1 ESLPLDGVNDIPSTF
16 VPSTAAK
23 YLKKYQVIGT
33 RWLWNKYVNRLGG
46 ILGDDMGLGKT
57 IQVIA
62 FLLGLFG
69 KTGIHQVDVLKNRSK
84 RKHGCTSGPSSVVAS
99 DGSGCS
105 SSLISPAPCLIVCPA
120 SVVSNWENEL
130 NKWGY
135 FLLNTLGTPDDVS
148 IAIQNAADCRC
159 DIVLGSYAKMRR
171 NIECLSK
178 IRWSTVIWDE
188 GHCLKGD
195 KTQLYEACLKLDKVR
210 CRFILSGTPVQ
221 NKLEEL
227 WALLNLLNRGVV
239 QSKDAFKQHFVE
251 PIKRGGARNAHS
263 DAVALSNKRQYELQK
278 LVTKYMLQRFKEV
291 ELSDELK
298 SKEDIVVFCSL
309 SDIQSRIYEHLLSLH
324 DFDNC
329 RFHHAECP
337 CGSALER
344 KGDQLHCVT
353 NSSSEDK
360 LLCEEYEDCPSC
372 PHCISLPCI
381 MTLMKVASHPLLFQ
395 VDASC
400 SDKSKNEDKMNFLR
414 YCLTPELVHEIGGY
428 KYASGTA
435 FEGSNNEMSGKML
448 ILEKLLE
455 NFTKMRFK
463 TLLFSYSTKMLSI
476 IENYIRSKGWSY
488 LRLDGSTPGIKRQ
501 GLVDQFNNDVDLPI
515 FLISTRAGGM
525 GLNLISASKVIIFD
539 CSWNPTMD
547 MQAQDRCYRY
557 GQTKQVS
564 VYRLIAQ
571 GTVEELVYMRQL
583 YKQALQLSAI
593 QRRPE

>member
-1 ESLPLDGVNDIPSTF
+1 MKVFYVLATIDI
-16 VPSTAAK
+16 
-23 YLKKYQVIGT
+23 
-33 RWLWNKYVNRLGG
+33 
-46 ILGDDMGLGKT
+46 DMLVYRRGLGKT

-135 FLLNTLGTPDDVS
+135 FLLNTLGTPGDVS

-344 KGDQLHCVT
+344 KGCCEKYRVPLLRDTAITDRRIDPRAYIWRKAHATAIQQFTGESDQLHCVT

-488 LRLDGSTPGIKRQ
+488 L
-501 GLVDQFNNDVDLPI
+501 
-515 FLISTRAGGM
+515 
-525 GLNLISASKVIIFD
+525 
-539 CSWNPTMD
+539 
-547 MQAQDRCYRY
+547 
-557 GQTKQVS
+557 
-564 VYRLIAQ
+564 
-571 GTVEELVYMRQL
+571 
-583 YKQALQLSAI
+583 
-593 QRRPE
+593 